1 MLIIFFSNNKM
12 AKISS
17 SSLPYRQL
25 RNIASSS
32 SDNFSVHCRTGSL
45 EINRQHGFKVVVVHC
60 RTGSLEKLR
69 AQIAATQLVHCRAGS
84 LEI

>member
-25 RNIASSS
+25 RK
-32 SDNFSVHCRTGSL
+32 
-45 EINRQHGFKVVVVHC
+45 EITSFMVSETMFTAVQ
-60 RTGSLEKLR
+60 
-69 AQIAATQLVHCRAGS
+69 AA
-84 LEI
+84 